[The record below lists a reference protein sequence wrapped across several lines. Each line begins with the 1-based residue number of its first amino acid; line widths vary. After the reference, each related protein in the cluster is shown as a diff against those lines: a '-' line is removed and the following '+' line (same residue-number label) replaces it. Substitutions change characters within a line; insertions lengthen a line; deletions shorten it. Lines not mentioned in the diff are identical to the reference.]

1 MKINAT
7 EIRVGMILEYKE
19 DLWEVLKTNHV
30 KPGKGGAFAQLELKD
45 LSDGTKLNERFRAT
59 ESIERVILNEI
70 ECTYLYKENGN
81 FIFMHGETYEQFLIS
96 EKILDNQEKF
106 LIDGMIVTALFHE
119 NNPIS
124 ISLPD
129 NVILEVTEAD
139 AVIKGQTAS
148 SSYKPA
154 ILENGI
160 RIMVPPHIE
169 KGTKIVVKTFD
180 CTYLERAKD

>member
-1 MKINAT
+1 
-7 EIRVGMILEYKE
+7 
-19 DLWEVLKTNHV
+19 
-30 KPGKGGAFAQLELKD
+30 
-45 LSDGTKLNERFRAT
+45 
-59 ESIERVILNEI
+59 
-70 ECTYLYKENGN
+70 
-81 FIFMHGETYEQFLIS
+81 MHGETYEQFLIS

-129 NVILEVTEAD
+129 NCFLEVTEAD